1 MLIECLDLGPMSR
14 NYVSHS
20 SIINIF
26 FTLLFPSAGVWLAN
40 LMVALVREPQQV
52 RMKGAFRSF
61 SFT

>member
-1 MLIECLDLGPMSR
+1 MDTVIVTMS
-14 NYVSHS
+14 NS
-20 SIINIF
+20 SP
-26 FTLLFPSAGVWLAN
+26 TLLSPSAGVWLAN